1 MKNHKFQQIRVRVS
15 DFGESVRINAQTD
28 KQYAKIRRIYV
39 SLPDELLLTGA
50 LLGLRVNNQEVFE
63 DAHEVKLI
71 TSGHQ
76 VAPNKKFFFFEEH
89 LEAGGSAIE
98 GKFTD
103 VGEEAFANNEATLQL
118 MQARKVQN
126 GYLYEVKIYLWLTN
140 EPS

>member
-1 MKNHKFQQIRVRVS
+1 MKNHKFQQIRVRVT

-28 KQYAKIRRIYV
+28 KQYSKIRGIFV
-39 SLPDELLLTGA
+39 SLPDEQLLMGS

-103 VGEEAFANNEATLQL
+103 GGENAFSGNSAKLQL
-118 MQARKVQN
+118 MRERKTQS
-126 GYLYEVKIYLWLTN
+126 GYLYEVKVYLWLTN
-140 EPS
+140 E

>member
-1 MKNHKFQQIRVRVS
+1 MKNHKFQQIRVRVT

-28 KQYAKIRRIYV
+28 KQYSKIRGIFV
-39 SLPDELLLTGA
+39 SLPNEQLLAGS

-63 DAHEVKLI
+63 DAHEIKLI

-76 VAPNKKFFFFEEH
+76 VAPNQKFFFFEEH

-103 VGEEAFANNEATLQL
+103 GGIEAFALSPSAVEL
-118 MQARKVQN
+118 MRERKAES
-126 GYLYEVKIYLWLTN
+126 GYLYEVKIYFWLTN
-140 EPS
+140 E

>member
-1 MKNHKFQQIRVRVS
+1 MKNHKFQQLRVRVT

-28 KQYAKIRRIYV
+28 KQYSKIRGIFV
-39 SLPDELLLTGA
+39 SLPDEQLLMGS

-89 LEAGGSAIE
+89 LEASGSAIE

-103 VGEEAFANNEATLQL
+103 GGEGVFSGNTAKLQL
-118 MQARKVQN
+118 MRERKTQS

-140 EPS
+140 E

>member
-1 MKNHKFQQIRVRVS
+1 MKNHKFQQLRVRVT

-28 KQYAKIRRIYV
+28 KQYSKIRGIFV
-39 SLPDELLLTGA
+39 SLPDEQLLMGS

-103 VGEEAFANNEATLQL
+103 GGEGVFSGNTAKLQL
-118 MQARKVQN
+118 MRERKIQT
-126 GYLYEVKIYLWLTN
+126 GYLSEVKIYLWLTN
-140 EPS
+140 E

>member
-1 MKNHKFQQIRVRVS
+1 MKNHKFQQIRVRVT

-28 KQYAKIRRIYV
+28 KQYSKIRGIFV
-39 SLPDELLLTGA
+39 SLPNEQLLAGS

-63 DAHEVKLI
+63 DAHEIKLI

-76 VAPNKKFFFFEEH
+76 VAPNQKFFFFEEH

-103 VGEEAFANNEATLQL
+103 GGIEAFALSPSAVEL
-118 MQARKVQN
+118 MRERKAQS
-126 GYLYEVKIYLWLTN
+126 GYLYEVKIYFWLTN
-140 EPS
+140 E

>member
-1 MKNHKFQQIRVRVS
+1 MKNHKFQQIRVRVT

-28 KQYAKIRRIYV
+28 KQYSKIRGIFV
-39 SLPDELLLTGA
+39 SLPDEQLLMGS

-103 VGEEAFANNEATLQL
+103 GGEHVFSNQVS
-118 MQARKVQN
+118 KVELLKKRRTES

-140 EPS
+140 E

>member
-28 KQYAKIRRIYV
+28 KQYAKIRGIYV
-39 SLPDELLLTGA
+39 SLPDELLLSGA

-103 VGEEAFANNEATLQL
+103 GGLEALSESPSKLEL
-118 MQARKVQN
+118 LRARKAES
-126 GYLYEVKIYLWLTN
+126 GYLYEAKIYLWLTN
-140 EPS
+140 E

>member
-28 KQYAKIRRIYV
+28 KQYAKIRGIYV
-39 SLPDELLLTGA
+39 SLPDELLLSGA

-63 DAHEVKLI
+63 DAHEIKLI

-103 VGEEAFANNEATLQL
+103 GGLEAFSESPSKLEL
-118 MQARKVQN
+118 MRSRKAQR
-126 GYLYEVKIYLWLTN
+126 GYLYEAKIYLWLTN
-140 EPS
+140 E

>member
-1 MKNHKFQQIRVRVS
+1 MKNHKFQQLRVRVT

-28 KQYAKIRRIYV
+28 KQYSKIRGIFV
-39 SLPDELLLTGA
+39 SLPDEQLLMGS

-103 VGEEAFANNEATLQL
+103 GGEGVFSANTAKLQL
-118 MQARKVQN
+118 MRERKTQS

-140 EPS
+140 E

>member
-1 MKNHKFQQIRVRVS
+1 MKNHKFQQIRVRVT

-28 KQYAKIRRIYV
+28 KQYAKIRGIFV
-39 SLPDELLLTGA
+39 SLPDEQLLMGS

-103 VGEEAFANNEATLQL
+103 GGEHVFSNQVS
-118 MQARKVQN
+118 KVELLKKRRTES

-140 EPS
+140 E

>member
-1 MKNHKFQQIRVRVS
+1 MKNHKFQQIRVRVT

-28 KQYAKIRRIYV
+28 KQYAKIRGIFV
-39 SLPDELLLTGA
+39 SLPDEQLLMGS

-103 VGEEAFANNEATLQL
+103 GGEGTFSANTAKLQL
-118 MQARKVQN
+118 MRERKTQS

-140 EPS
+140 E

>member
-1 MKNHKFQQIRVRVS
+1 MKNHKFQQIRVRVT

-28 KQYAKIRRIYV
+28 KQYSKIRGIFV
-39 SLPDELLLTGA
+39 SLPDEQLLMGS

-63 DAHEVKLI
+63 DAHQIKLI

-76 VAPNKKFFFFEEH
+76 VAPNQKFFFFEEH

-103 VGEEAFANNEATLQL
+103 GGIEPFALSPSAVEL
-118 MQARKVQN
+118 MRERKAQS
-126 GYLYEVKIYLWLTN
+126 GYLYEVKIYFWLTN
-140 EPS
+140 E

>member
-1 MKNHKFQQIRVRVS
+1 MKNHKFQQIRVRVT

-28 KQYAKIRRIYV
+28 KQYSKIRGIFV
-39 SLPDELLLTGA
+39 SLPDEQLLMGS

-103 VGEEAFANNEATLQL
+103 GGEGVFSGNTAKLQ
-118 MQARKVQN
+118 MMRERKTQS

-140 EPS
+140 E

>member
-1 MKNHKFQQIRVRVS
+1 MKNHMFQQIRVRVT

-28 KQYAKIRRIYV
+28 KQYAKIRGIYV
-39 SLPDELLLTGA
+39 SLPDELLLSGA
-50 LLGLRVNNQEVFE
+50 LLGLRVNNQGVFE

-76 VAPNKKFFFFEEH
+76 VAPNQKFFFFEEH

-103 VGEEAFANNEATLQL
+103 GGLDALSESPSKLEL
-118 MQARKVQN
+118 MRARKAQS
-126 GYLYEVKIYLWLTN
+126 GYLYEAKIYLWLTN
-140 EPS
+140 EPN

>member
-1 MKNHKFQQIRVRVS
+1 MKNHKFQQIRVRVT

-28 KQYAKIRRIYV
+28 KQYSKIRGIFV
-39 SLPDELLLTGA
+39 SLPDEQLLMGS

-103 VGEEAFANNEATLQL
+103 GGEGVFSGNTAKLQL
-118 MQARKVQN
+118 MRERKIQS

-140 EPS
+140 E

>member
-1 MKNHKFQQIRVRVS
+1 MKNHKFQQIRVRIT

-28 KQYAKIRRIYV
+28 KQYSKIRGIFV
-39 SLPDELLLTGA
+39 SLPDEQLLMGS

-103 VGEEAFANNEATLQL
+103 GGEGVFSGNTAKLQL
-118 MQARKVQN
+118 MRERKTQS

-140 EPS
+140 E

>member
-1 MKNHKFQQIRVRVS
+1 MKNHMFQQIRVRVT

-28 KQYAKIRRIYV
+28 KQYAKIRGIYV
-39 SLPDELLLTGA
+39 SLPDELLLRGS
-50 LLGLRVNNQEVFE
+50 LLGLRVNNQGVFE

-76 VAPNKKFFFFEEH
+76 VAPNRKFFFFEEH

-103 VGEEAFANNEATLQL
+103 AGLEALSESPSKLEL
-118 MQARKVQN
+118 MRSRKAES

-140 EPS
+140 ESN

>member
-28 KQYAKIRRIYV
+28 KQYAKIRGIFV
-39 SLPDELLLTGA
+39 SLPDEQLLMGS

-103 VGEEAFANNEATLQL
+103 GGDHVFSNQVS
-118 MQARKVQN
+118 KVELLKKRRTES

-140 EPS
+140 E